1 MKREEKARAKNMFQ
15 VSDTSQYK
23 GIFSI
28 SLYFHD
34 TRKRKHNRTHYIVM
48 YSTRGS
54 IHHVEDQHQ
63 RTKKIQ
69 YIVVI

>member
-15 VSDTSQYK
+15 VSDTKEY
-23 GIFSI
+23 FPFHYI
-28 SLYFHD
+28 SMIHAE
-34 TRKRKHNRTHYIVM
+34 RKHNRTHYIVM

-54 IHHVEDQHQ
+54 IYHVEDQHQ